1 MSEPSP
7 RVDPEKLKSYV
18 QQVFGTLGGAMTSSL
33 IYLGDRLDLFEAM
46 TGEGAL
52 TSHELAAKTG
62 LHERWL
68 REWLRGLGAAGI
80 LEYDGDDRFR
90 LSPEGHAV
98 LVDEN
103 HPANGVGFF
112 SQLPRQMAIAER
124 LPEAFRTGLGLNY
137 DELGS
142 EGAIGVERGLA
153 PFFRSLL
160 VPALVPRVEGLGDR
174 LKSGV
179 RLADVGCGGGVALLE
194 LARAYPESEYHGWD
208 ISEYAL
214 ERARENLRESGLSNV
229 CFHDARED
237 PIPGDASFDVVT
249 TFDCLHDMAD
259 PASVIAQIRQAISP
273 DGLWLIAD
281 IKAHASYEENV
292 DRNPMAA
299 MMYATSVLVCMSSG
313 LSEPDGLGLGTL
325 GLHPAL
331 ARDLVE
337 QAGFTR
343 FEEVD
348 FDHPVNAFYLV
359 RP

>member
-1 MSEPSP
+1 MSDEDTRP
-7 RVDPEKLKSYV
+7 DPEKLRDYL
-18 QQVFGTLGGAMTSSL
+18 QQVFGTLGGAMTSAL
-33 IYLGDRLDLFEAM
+33 IYLGDRLGLFEAM
-46 TGEGAL
+46 SGEGPL
-52 TSHELAAKTG
+52 TSAELAAKTG

-68 REWLRGLGAAGI
+68 REWLHGLGAAGL
-80 LEYDGDDRFR
+80 LEHESGDRFG

-98 LVDEN
+98 LVDES
-103 HPANGVGFF
+103 HPANGIGFF

-124 LPEAFRTGLGLNY
+124 LPEAFRTGLGLDY
-137 DELGS
+137 DQLGAD
-142 EGAIGVERGLA
+142 GAIGVERGLA

-160 VPALVPRVEGLGDR
+160 VPALLPQVDGLVER

-179 RLADVGCGGGVALLE
+179 RLADVGCGGGVALIE
-194 LARAYPESEYHGWD
+194 MARAHPASEYHGWD
-208 ISEYAL
+208 ISQHAL
-214 ERARENLRESGLSNV
+214 ERARQNLREAGLDNV
-229 CFHDARED
+229 RFHDARED
-237 PIPGDASFDVVT
+237 PLPQDASFDVVT
-249 TFDCLHDMAD
+249 TFDCLHDMSD
-259 PASVIAQIRQAISP
+259 PASVIAQIRKAISP

-281 IKAHASYEENV
+281 IKAHETYEQNV

-331 ARDLVE
+331 AREMVE
-337 QAGFTR
+337 RAGFTR
-343 FEEVD
+343 FEEVG

>member
-1 MSEPSP
+1 MSESTA
-7 RVDPEKLKSYV
+7 RVDPEKLKGYV
-18 QQVFGTLGGAMTSSL
+18 QNVFGTLGGAVTSAL

-46 TGEGAL
+46 SGEGAL
-52 TSHELAAKTG
+52 TSAELAAKTG

-68 REWLRGLGAAGI
+68 REWLHGLGAAGI
-80 LEYDGDDRFR
+80 LEYDGQERFR
-90 LSPEGHAV
+90 LTPEGHAV

-124 LPEAFRTGLGLNY
+124 LPEAFRTGLGLSY
-137 DELGS
+137 DELGAD
-142 EGAIGVERGLA
+142 GAIGVERGLA
-153 PFFRSLL
+153 PFFRSML
-160 VPALVPRVEGLGDR
+160 VPVLLPRVEGLVDR
-174 LKSGV
+174 LGAGV

-194 LARAYPESEYHGWD
+194 MARAYPQSEYHGFD
-208 ISEYAL
+208 ISQFAL
-214 ERARENLRESGLSNV
+214 DRADENLRASGLSNV
-229 CFHDARED
+229 TFHDASKE
-237 PIPGDASFDVVT
+237 PLPADASFDVVT

-259 PASVIAQIRQAISP
+259 PASVIAQIRKAIAP
-273 DGLWLIAD
+273 EGLWLIAD
-281 IKAHASYEENV
+281 IKAHESYEENV

-325 GLHPAL
+325 GLHPGL
-331 ARDLVE
+331 ARSLVE
-337 QAGFTR
+337 QAGFSKFDT
-343 FEEVD
+343 VD